1 MLVLNPG
8 IFAADENLTN
18 SNDATGDDTD
28 SDDVTTA
35 TLTKKV
41 KRIVVRRKKKLGDKK
56 NKIPEDFVVGGVAR
70 DEGGR
75 DTVGVADDAHVEIPD
90 EAVDQIEDESHSEV
104 QEDVPSLRRVVK
116 RMRKVK
122 AKDDEKK
129 QEKTEGEIEIEK
141 ERERQTEMDKEREK
155 EMERQREVM
164 QAKQRERRIEREK
177 ERLDENRRRK
187 EKVKELEIQKELE
200 IEKEA
205 KRMESQ
211 DKEDVKSSKG
221 ETEIK
226 RVIKKVVK
234 RKKKVDNNNGGKDPH
249 KADVELVDASND
261 QKSVYQNMANSKLQ
275 MTGENEVGETVDGED
290 EHLGA
295 KVGQEETGKRFE
307 EEIITNDES
316 NENIGADSNEPK
328 IKDAVR
334 KVLKKIS
341 KSGINVINLSLLY

>member
-1 MLVLNPG
+1 
-8 IFAADENLTN
+8 
-18 SNDATGDDTD
+18 
-28 SDDVTTA
+28 
-35 TLTKKV
+35 
-41 KRIVVRRKKKLGDKK
+41 
-56 NKIPEDFVVGGVAR
+56 
-70 DEGGR
+70 
-75 DTVGVADDAHVEIPD
+75 
-90 EAVDQIEDESHSEV
+90 
-104 QEDVPSLRRVVK
+104 
-116 RMRKVK
+116 
-122 AKDDEKK
+122 
-129 QEKTEGEIEIEK
+129 
-141 ERERQTEMDKEREK
+141 
-155 EMERQREVM
+155 MERQREVM

-234 RKKKVDNNNGGKDPH
+234 RKKKVENNNGGKDPH
-249 KADVELVDASND
+249 KVDVELVDASND

-275 MTGENEVGETVDGED
+275 MTGENEVRETVDGADDHFE
-290 EHLGA
+290 A
-295 KVGQEETGKRFE
+295 KIGQEETGKRFE

>member
-1 MLVLNPG
+1 MNVCICGRGVTVASPHLK
-8 IFAADENLTN
+8 NL
-18 SNDATGDDTD
+18 
-28 SDDVTTA
+28 
-35 TLTKKV
+35 
-41 KRIVVRRKKKLGDKK
+41 
-56 NKIPEDFVVGGVAR
+56 PF
-70 DEGGR
+70 
-75 DTVGVADDAHVEIPD
+75 
-90 EAVDQIEDESHSEV
+90 
-104 QEDVPSLRRVVK
+104 
-116 RMRKVK
+116 
-122 AKDDEKK
+122 EK
-129 QEKTEGEIEIEK
+129 
-141 ERERQTEMDKEREK
+141 
-155 EMERQREVM
+155 
-164 QAKQRERRIEREK
+164 
-177 ERLDENRRRK
+177 
-187 EKVKELEIQKELE
+187 

-234 RKKKVDNNNGGKDPH
+234 RKKKVENNNGGKDPH
-249 KADVELVDASND
+249 KVDVELVDASND

-275 MTGENEVGETVDGED
+275 MTGENEVGETVDGAD

-328 IKDAVR
+328 IKDAVG

-341 KSGINVINLSLLY
+341 KSGTNVINLSLLFFFDRQRSKCQLYFDA

>member
-1 MLVLNPG
+1 
-8 IFAADENLTN
+8 
-18 SNDATGDDTD
+18 
-28 SDDVTTA
+28 
-35 TLTKKV
+35 
-41 KRIVVRRKKKLGDKK
+41 
-56 NKIPEDFVVGGVAR
+56 
-70 DEGGR
+70 
-75 DTVGVADDAHVEIPD
+75 
-90 EAVDQIEDESHSEV
+90 
-104 QEDVPSLRRVVK
+104 
-116 RMRKVK
+116 
-122 AKDDEKK
+122 
-129 QEKTEGEIEIEK
+129 
-141 ERERQTEMDKEREK
+141 
-155 EMERQREVM
+155 MERQREVM

-221 ETEIK
+221 EIK

-234 RKKKVDNNNGGKDPH
+234 RKKKVENNNGGQDPH
-249 KADVELVDASND
+249 KVDVELVDASND

-275 MTGENEVGETVDGED
+275 MTGENDADETIDGAD

-328 IKDAVR
+328 IKDAVG

-341 KSGINVINLSLLY
+341 KSGTNVINLSLLY